1 MNQDELLA
9 EFIKDKIKRTSDVT
23 ELQMLDWQY
32 PSLTE
37 KQALFNHSFYHDEPD
52 LGNVY
57 LGFPWATL
65 IDLHTHL
72 GVNID
77 NFLGPLKE
85 KTRTFEGKR
94 IHTVCQHIEWPR
106 LTRLWE
112 TVGLTDIHLSHCK
125 KDTQNTERLSFH
137 PWPLIA
143 TNYENPTRSEG
154 LFVRENKKYLASFI
168 GNNTNPKIEIRVRL
182 HEMLKSRK
190 DVVCELG
197 DKWFYDS
204 EVYSKQILREVGDGS
219 SKRKNLET
227 KRYNEVLSESVFSL
241 CPEGSGPNTIRLW
254 ESIAVG
260 SIPVVFSDNW
270 KPPLI
275 LGMDWSQFSVWIPNM
290 EYDQT
295 MRILESIDESAR
307 RTMRNNCLSI
317 YKKFSS
323 MRCF

>member
-1 MNQDELLA
+1 MNQDEILA
-9 EFIKDKIKRTSDVT
+9 TFIKDKTRRTSDVT

-52 LGNVY
+52 PGNVY
-57 LGFPWATL
+57 FGFPWATL
-65 IDLHTHL
+65 LDLHIRL
-72 GVNID
+72 DVNLEF
-77 NFLGPLKE
+77 FLEHINE
-85 KTRTFEGKR
+85 KTRIFKGRR
-94 IHTVCQHIEWPR
+94 IHTVCQHIEWAK
-106 LTRLWE
+106 LTGLWDA
-112 TVGLTDIHLSHCK
+112 VGLTDIHLSHCK

-154 LFVRENKKYLASFI
+154 LVVKEDKKYLASFI
-168 GNNTNPKIEIRVRL
+168 GNNTNPKVEIRLRL
-182 HEMLKSRK
+182 HEMLKNK
-190 DVVCELG
+190 EGFVCELG
-197 DKWFYDS
+197 NKWFYDS
-204 EVYSKQILREVGDGS
+204 EVYKRQIFRESNDS
-219 SKRKNLET
+219 DYEQKRLET
-227 KRYNEVLSESVFSL
+227 TRYNKILSESVFSL

-270 KPPLI
+270 KPPTVLEA
-275 LGMDWSQFSVWIPNM
+275 DWTQFSVWIPNA

-295 MRILESIDESAR
+295 IRILESIDESAR